1 MAACA
6 ASLTWKRRRSR
17 AHHNNDN
24 HTKDGRVDE
33 NNRVS
38 VHLCNVRVRRSNGKE
53 TTRAI
58 CPTRGFRPRKYREN
72 KCFFFIKHI

>member
-6 ASLTWKRRRSR
+6 ASLTWKRRLRRRRSR

-33 NNRVS
+33 NNRVPRL
-38 VHLCNVRVRRSNGKE
+38 VVR
-53 TTRAI
+53 T
-58 CPTRGFRPRKYREN
+58 PL
-72 KCFFFIKHI
+72 